1 MTVKQTNKIRK
12 NSTADM
18 VYIVITEVILW
29 FMLVIILIPLVYIVS
44 SSFSSPEA
52 VGNGW
57 VYLWPVD
64 FSLKGYAAVV

>member
-44 SSFSSPEA
+44 SSFSSP
-52 VGNGW
+52 
-57 VYLWPVD
+57 
-64 FSLKGYAAVV
+64 